1 MEFQRLNRTNPERV
15 FLVMKNSVGSSR
27 SANEWVSHDVIT
39 DEDGVA
45 FEKPNGL
52 NRNAVAGVLVETI
65 ADGDY
70 GLVQVWGF
78 RNAARMAGGSGL
90 VTSKITEG
98 TFLYVKTSGYAAAAR
113 ANISIASTAVVTIS
127 AHELD
132 KVGIAM
138 SPTNTAAKA
147 TSATTWVGKCFV
159 KCL

>member
-1 MEFQRLNRTNPERV
+1 MEFQRVNRTNPERV
-15 FLVMKNSVGSSR
+15 FVVMKNSIGSAIA
-27 SANEWVSHDVIT
+27 ANQWVAHDVIT

-45 FEKPNGL
+45 VEKPKGL
-52 NRNAVAGVLVETI
+52 NRNAIAGVAVEAI

-70 GLVQVWGF
+70 GLIQVWGF
-78 RNAARMAGGSGL
+78 RNAARMSGGSGL

-98 TFLYVKTSGYAAAAR
+98 TFLYVKTSGYAAYAR
-113 ANISIASTAVVTIS
+113 ANISVASTAVVAIS

>member
-1 MEFQRLNRTNPERV
+1 
-15 FLVMKNSVGSSR
+15 MKNSVGSDR
-27 SANEWVSHDVIT
+27 KVNEWVAHDVVT
-39 DEDGVA
+39 DEDGVS
-45 FEKPNGL
+45 FEKPKGA
-52 NRNAVAGVLVETI
+52 NRTAIAGVLIEAI

-90 VTSKITEG
+90 KTSKISEG
-98 TFLYVKTSGYAAAAR
+98 TMLIVQTSGFAANAR
-113 ANISIASTAVVTIS
+113 ADFSLASTVIARLS
-127 AHELD
+127 AYDLD

-138 SPTNTAAKA
+138 SPTNTAANN

>member
-1 MEFQRLNRTNPERV
+1 MEFQRINRTNPERV
-15 FLVMKNSVGSSR
+15 FIVMKNSVGSAR
-27 SANEWVSHDVIT
+27 KVNEWVAHDVVT
-39 DEDGVA
+39 DEDGVS
-45 FEKPNGL
+45 FEKPKGA
-52 NRNAVAGVLVETI
+52 NRTAIAGVAIEAI

-70 GLVQVWGF
+70 GLIQVWGF

-90 VTSKITEG
+90 VTSKISEG
-98 TFLYVKTSGYAAAAR
+98 TFLYVKTSGFAAAAR
-113 ANISIASTAVVTIS
+113 ANISVASTAVVAIS

-147 TSATTWVGKCFV
+147 TSATTWVGKCFI